1 MALRENY
8 PLNNVV
14 VTSPLM
20 ADVGTAGSVY
30 APSPCSGHI
39 ILGQSCIQAAITTAD
54 CTWSLKING
63 VAVTGS
69 TATIAFTSAAA
80 GDVDSCSPTGA
91 NYVNAGDTIEWVS
104 GGESSGTAPAI
115 FSAVIRAGSA

>member
-1 MALRENY
+1 MALPDNY
-8 PLNNVV
+8 PFNNVV
-14 VTSPLM
+14 VASPLM
-20 ADVGTAGSVY
+20 ADVSTAGSVY
-30 APSPCSGHI
+30 AAAPCSGYI
-39 ILGQSCIQAAITTAD
+39 ILAQSCIQAAITTAD

-80 GDVDSCSPTGA
+80 GDVDSVVPTGA

-104 GGESSGTAPAI
+104 GGESSGTAPTA
-115 FSAVIRAGSA
+115 FSAVIRRA

>member
-8 PLNNVV
+8 PFNNVV
-14 VTSPLM
+14 VSAAM

-30 APSPCSGHI
+30 IAAPCSGYI
-39 ILGQSCIQAAITTAD
+39 VLAQSCIQAAITTAD

-63 VAVTGS
+63 VAVSGS

-80 GDVDSCSPTGA
+80 GDVDSVEPTGA
-91 NYVNAGDTIEWVS
+91 NYVNAGGTIEWAS
-104 GGESSGTAPAI
+104 AGESSGTAPTI
-115 FSAVIRAGSA
+115 FSAVIRRS